1 MDIKPQKKLSAPTA
15 GLGQH
20 EPPRLVLEVGDS
32 NFLGGNARKAEVP
45 PLETL
50 KWGGGTSAFQAAMP
64 GKLKSGGFELVQPS
78 CRCLQGGFHFM
89 RNF

>member
-1 MDIKPQKKLSAPTA
+1 LLIGYQTQKNLSAPTA

-50 KWGGGTSAFQAAMP
+50 KWGGDFSF
-64 GKLKSGGFELVQPS
+64 SGSHAWSNPAVGVYKEAS
-78 CRCLQGGFHFM
+78 IS
-89 RNF
+89 